1 MTRSGIYDVLL
12 AWLQSHAFDTGYR
25 IQYRFW
31 NELQG
36 TEAERYLIIQQNGG
50 GGTEEAITRDYF
62 RFLLL
67 SGQNDSNI
75 NEVEDRADAIRQA
88 MISDHRTDCIV
99 SMQPVGG
106 ITAIK
111 TEEGRFL
118 FEISFQ
124 TILSR

>member
-1 MTRSGIYDVLL
+1 MTRSEIYNALL
-12 AWLQSHAFDTGYR
+12 AWLQSYGFDTGYR
-25 IQYRFW
+25 VQYRFW

-36 TEAERYLIIQQNGG
+36 TEADRYLIIQQNGG
-50 GGTEEAITRDYF
+50 GATEEAITRDYF

-67 SGQNDSNI
+67 SGQSDNSI

-88 MISDHRTDCIV
+88 MISDYRTDCIV

-124 TILSR
+124 AILSR

>member
-25 IQYRFW
+25 VQYRFW

-50 GGTEEAITRDYF
+50 GTTEEAVTRDYF

-67 SGQNDSNI
+67 SGQNDNSI
-75 NEVEDRADAIRQA
+75 NEVEERADAIRQA
-88 MISDHRTDCIV
+88 MISDYRTDCIV

-106 ITAIK
+106 IIVIK